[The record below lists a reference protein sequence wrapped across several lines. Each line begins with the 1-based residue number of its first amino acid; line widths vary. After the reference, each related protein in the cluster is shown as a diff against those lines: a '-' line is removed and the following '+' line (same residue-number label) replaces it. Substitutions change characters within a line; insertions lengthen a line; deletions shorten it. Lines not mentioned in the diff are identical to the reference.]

1 MKRLLLILILTLSF
15 QTLVKA
21 DNIRDLEI
29 EGMSIGD
36 SLLDFYSKDK
46 IIDNFNNNSYPN
58 SDKYWGISI
67 IEKVNK
73 YDGIKFHV
81 KTDDKKYLIA
91 AISGRIHFEKNANC
105 LKEKDKILLEIT
117 SSITIINRKDY
128 IFDYPQYIKSK
139 SHITD
144 LIING
149 GKIRVFCDDL
159 SDEVVKE
166 LNLVKSLAITLNS
179 KIFDTWLNT
188 EAYK

>member
-1 MKRLLLILILTLSF
+1 MFLLLNQLHIQIEKHLL
-15 QTLVKA
+15 QLVK
-21 DNIRDLEI
+21 NLNNKFENKNF
-29 EGMSIGD
+29 D
-36 SLLDFYSKDK
+36 SQ
-46 IIDNFNNNSYPN
+46 P
-58 SDKYWGISI
+58 
-67 IEKVNK
+67 EK
-73 YDGIKFHV
+73 
-81 KTDDKKYLIA
+81 KTCT
-91 AISGRIHFEKNANC
+91 RKNANC

-188 EAYK
+188 EAYE

>member
-1 MKRLLLILILTLSF
+1 MSSLHIKQYALIF
-15 QTLVKA
+15 
-21 DNIRDLEI
+21 
-29 EGMSIGD
+29 
-36 SLLDFYSKDK
+36 
-46 IIDNFNNNSYPN
+46 P
-58 SDKYWGISI
+58 
-67 IEKVNK
+67 
-73 YDGIKFHV
+73 
-81 KTDDKKYLIA
+81 
-91 AISGRIHFEKNANC
+91 
-105 LKEKDKILLEIT
+105 